1 MKQFLEV
8 LAKVFHLVKSFFDSG
23 PREPIDEV
31 TDQSAKPA
39 TFVSQHCIDIIKYYE
54 QFRANTYLDPV
65 GIPTIGYGDT
75 GPHVQMGQVITEAE
89 ANRRLMDRLG
99 KEFVPGV
106 LGALKVTP
114 PVEHLDAMVSLAY
127 NIGVGAFRNST
138 LVKLYN
144 KGDVDGAMEQFAR
157 WHFSNKVSLKG
168 LRRRRR
174 TEQER
179 YKGKTAKEAIRI
191 GLTVE

>member
-1 MKQFLEV
+1 MKHFLEI
-8 LAKVFHLVKSFFDSG
+8 LAKVAHFVMSFFDSV
-23 PREPIDEV
+23 PQEPIGEV
-31 TDQSAKPA
+31 TDLPAKPA
-39 TFVSQHCIDIIKYYE
+39 SGVSQHCIDIIKYYE
-54 QFRANTYLDPV
+54 QFRAKTYLDPV

-75 GPHVQMGQVITEAE
+75 GPHVQMGQEITEAE
-89 ANRRLMDRLG
+89 ANRRLMDRLN

-114 PVEHLDAMVSLAY
+114 SVEHLDAMVSLAY

-144 KGDVDGAMEQFAR
+144 RRDVDGAMEQFAR
-157 WHFSNKVSLKG
+157 WHFSNKTSLKG

-179 YKGKTAKEAIRI
+179 YKGKTAREAIRI
-191 GLTVE
+191 GIQVE